1 LTLSIAVKP
10 WEISEMCKEEL
21 LCDYESCIKD
31 AIHDLD
37 DWFKPGTWNR
47 MPQGIKKVMIILYC
61 KAGLKNLKSFKAGKL
76 LLEVNIY
83 FAKAYTLFRN

>member
-1 LTLSIAVKP
+1 VLLLTISIAVKP

-31 AIHDLD
+31 AVHDLD

-47 MPQGIKKVMIILYC
+47 MPQDVKKVMITLYC
-61 KAGLKNLKSFKAGKL
+61 KVGFKDLKTFKTVKVQ
-76 LLEVNIY
+76 LEVNVHVQT
-83 FAKAYTLFRN
+83 FS